1 MPGALS
7 LNLKLPC
14 REPRVVGVKVT
25 RTAQLAPAD
34 SVATQLLLEIA
45 KSPLGEILEMFSVAV
60 PVLVN
65 VTLFGVLVIP
75 MTVLGKVNLVT
86 ESVTAGVPPP
96 PQLPKMK
103 DPMRELQLNVP
114 FTFSYWL
121 VYQKVQS
128 SLGST
133 WSAV

>member
-1 MPGALS
+1 
-7 LNLKLPC
+7 
-14 REPRVVGVKVT
+14 
-25 RTAQLAPAD
+25 
-34 SVATQLLLEIA
+34 
-45 KSPLGEILEMFSVAV
+45 MFSVAV